1 MNLVLYEKSRSWA
14 DAIKLH
20 TQDIDLHVVECRSL
34 DQCRAEIAQHSHCL
48 VLLAIGA
55 EDSAEKIID
64 VLELAA
70 KLAVSQL
77 DLSVVL
83 LVPREHNTW
92 VSTAWETGAN
102 YVQQGQ
108 RDFAGLT
115 RVIRLFQN
123 KANQTE
129 VQPINMKQSILQRLP
144 W

>member
-1 MNLVLYEKSRSWA
+1 MNLVLFEKSRTWA

-20 TQDIDLHVVECRSL
+20 TQDIDLHFSECRSL
-34 DQCRAEIAQHSHCL
+34 DQCQAEIAQCSQSL
-48 VLLAIGA
+48 VLLAIGVD
-55 EDSAEKIID
+55 DSAEKVIA

-77 DLSVVL
+77 DVSVVL
-83 LVPREHNTW
+83 LLPREHNDW

-108 RDFAGLT
+108 RDLSGLMG
-115 RVIRLFQN
+115 VIRLFQT
-123 KANQTE
+123 KTNQTE
-129 VQPINMKQSILQRLP
+129 TQPADLKQSILQKLP

>member
-1 MNLVLYEKSRSWA
+1 MNLVLFEKSRTWA

-34 DQCRAEIAQHSHCL
+34 DQCQAEIAHFSQSL
-48 VLLAIGA
+48 VLLAIGV
-55 EDSAEKIID
+55 EESAEKIIA

-70 KLAVSQL
+70 KLAESRPNV
-77 DLSVVL
+77 SVVL
-83 LVPREHNTW
+83 LLPREHDAW
-92 VSTAWETGAN
+92 ISTAWDTGAN

-115 RVIRLFQN
+115 RFIRLFQT
-123 KANQTE
+123 KTNQIET
-129 VQPINMKQSILQRLP
+129 QPVDLKQSILQRLP